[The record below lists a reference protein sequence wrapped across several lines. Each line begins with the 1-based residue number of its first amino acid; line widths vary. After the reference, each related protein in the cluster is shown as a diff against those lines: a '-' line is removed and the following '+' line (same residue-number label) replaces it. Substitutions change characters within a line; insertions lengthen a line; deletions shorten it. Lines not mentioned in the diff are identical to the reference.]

1 MKLFFYTLIEKRE
14 KCGYCGYRNCK
25 QLKINKIM
33 VSDKNMDRKIQN
45 LRLPRESSIEKKLI
59 RIMQRKNGVA
69 IKQTGQRSMPDRLC
83 LWPEGNT
90 WFVETK
96 KPGKKPDPLQLATH
110 AALRKLGFKVSVIW
124 NDQQLK
130 QFENEISAL

>member
-1 MKLFFYTLIEKRE
+1 MNSI
-14 KCGYCGYRNCK
+14 YRK
-25 QLKINKIM
+25 
-33 VSDKNMDRKIQN
+33 VKNLGVQ
-45 LRLPRESSIEKKLI
+45 RESSIEKKLI

-69 IKQTGQRSMPDRLC
+69 IKQTGQKSMPDRLC
-83 LWPEGNT
+83 LWPTGNA

-96 KPGKKPDPLQLATH
+96 KSGKKPDPLQLATH